1 LFDLFLLFERTRIE
15 WGKFMA
21 KIKKVSKND
30 IKKVEIGLKTKFIAY
45 LMLILASSI
54 VLWFTMFSDI
64 SLILWIIVA
73 LLGGYIILNYD
84 VFVAKALV
92 VLSAIIMEFIVLTG
106 FSNLLV
112 FGSPGNLLLIVF
124 GLLDVLLI
132 YALSKL

>member
-1 LFDLFLLFERTRIE
+1 
-15 WGKFMA
+15 MA

-112 FGSPGNLLLIVF
+112 FGSPGNLLLIAF
-124 GLLDVLLI
+124 GLLDILLI